1 MARVIIEFEI
11 CVDRALCRR
20 PGVQKIFLEYVMSLK
35 SAIGE
40 YGNPFLKP
48 VATISFSTHGTL
60 YRNMSSTMCIESSPL
75 DVNSSIMYMR
85 TAIREY
91 ELYS

>member
-1 MARVIIEFEI
+1 M
-11 CVDRALCRR
+11 
-20 PGVQKIFLEYVMSLK
+20 QKIFLEDVMSLK

-48 VATISFSTHGTL
+48 VATFSFSTDGTL
-60 YRNMSSTMCIESSPL
+60 YRNMLSTMCIESSPL
-75 DVNSSIMYMR
+75 DVNSTTSYMG

-91 ELYS
+91 ELYY